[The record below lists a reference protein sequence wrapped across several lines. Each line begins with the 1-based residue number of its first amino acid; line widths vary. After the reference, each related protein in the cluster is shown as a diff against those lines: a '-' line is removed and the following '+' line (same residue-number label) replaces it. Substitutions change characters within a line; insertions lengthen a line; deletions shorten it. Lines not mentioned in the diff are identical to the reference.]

1 MTKAKNK
8 QPTSGSN
15 EQVCIS
21 REQWEAAV
29 ACQLEDAETISKLRM
44 ELALLKE
51 APERTA
57 RPAVS
62 GEQAS
67 DLNLEVVRDIV
78 ARLKSTGHKT
88 TGRPKPGES
97 VLKKELG
104 RITGKSRDWR
114 SAIKK
119 ISESNTNDSA
129 FVDVPAVKPLA
140 VPEPTTWGKSG
151 GADAVCAEYNTTVNG
166 SGGGGVLD
174 YVRGDDVWFEY
185 TAAVY
190 DCGDALINEST
201 AGRPAD
207 MQYERCDVVTAI
219 NYVESGAPS
228 FADNNE

>member
-8 QPTSGSN
+8 QPTSDSN

-21 REQWEAAV
+21 REQWDAAV
-29 ACQLEDAETISKLRM
+29 ACQLEDAETISKLRL

-51 APERTA
+51 APERPA
-57 RPAVS
+57 RPVVS

-97 VLKKELG
+97 VLTKELG

-114 SAIKK
+114 SVIKK

-129 FVDVPAVKPLA
+129 FIDVPAVKPLA

-190 DCGDALINEST
+190 DCGDAMINEST

-219 NYVESGAPS
+219 NYVESAALS

>member
-190 DCGDALINEST
+190 DCGDAMINEST
-201 AGRPAD
+201 AGLPTG

-219 NYVESGAPS
+219 NYVESGALS

>member
-190 DCGDALINEST
+190 DCGDAMINEST
-201 AGRPAD
+201 AGLPAD

-219 NYVESGAPS
+219 NYVESGALS

>member
-29 ACQLEDAETISKLRM
+29 ACQLADAETISKLRM

-97 VLKKELG
+97 VLELG

-201 AGRPAD
+201 AGLPAD

-219 NYVESGAPS
+219 NYVESGALS

>member
-190 DCGDALINEST
+190 DCGDAMINEST

-219 NYVESGAPS
+219 NYVESGALS

>member
-201 AGRPAD
+201 AGLPAD

-219 NYVESGAPS
+219 NYVESGALS

>member
-201 AGRPAD
+201 AGLPTG

-219 NYVESGAPS
+219 NYVESGALS

>member
-190 DCGDALINEST
+190 DCGDAMINEST
-201 AGRPAD
+201 AGLPAD